1 MAYSKDEL
9 YEQRKEVTDKL
20 ERLSEEKNK
29 FNNRWDEI
37 DECLNR
43 DVVFFERILF
53 DENYS
58 KRTTEKI
65 EELLAKTRKHLKA
78 NEDSRGEVVAECD
91 RQNRELEEELY
102 RIDYEIENA
111 EDAEE

>member
-29 FNNRWDEI
+29 FNNRWDEL

-43 DVVFFERILF
+43 DVVFLSEFFLM
-53 DENYS
+53 
-58 KRTTEKI
+58 KI
-65 EELLAKTRKHLKA
+65 TVKEPQRRLK
-78 NEDSRGEVVAECD
+78 NC
-91 RQNRELEEELY
+91 
-102 RIDYEIENA
+102 
-111 EDAEE
+111 